1 MDNVIRSIRSPRTV
15 ITQDRLES
23 TQEKINSSLLSGE
36 SVFDGEATHSFEDA
50 LQSVWANDS
59 SAELIDAELKNIALG
74 KSETIDALKEILT
87 NATETYAEKIAEK
100 VALYNL
106 EDGINHFVENL
117 DADEFQNLRG
127 CV

>member
-1 MDNVIRSIRSPRTV
+1 MNTVIRSIRTPRR
-15 ITQDRLES
+15 ISDDQ
-23 TQEKINSSLLSGE
+23 INEAKEQIVNALLSDE

-50 LQSVWANDS
+50 LQFIWAVES

-87 NATETYAEKIAEK
+87 TATENYAEKIAEK
-100 VALYNL
+100 VALNNI

-117 DADEFQNLRG
+117 DVEELQNFRG
-127 CV
+127 RV

>member
-1 MDNVIRSIRSPRTV
+1 MNTVIHSIRTPRRTSDEQ
-15 ITQDRLES
+15 I
-23 TQEKINSSLLSGE
+23 EKAEKQIVAALLSDD
-36 SVFDGEATHSFEDA
+36 SIFDGEATHSFEDA

-100 VALYNL
+100 VALHNL

-117 DADEFQNLRG
+117 DVEEFQNLRG
-127 CV
+127 RI